1 MINLDFDKSGGL
13 IPVIAQ
19 DAETGE
25 VLMLAYINREA
36 WEKTLSEGFAHYFSR
51 SRNKIWKKGE
61 TSGHLQ
67 EIVEIRVDCDLD
79 TVLYRVKQ
87 YGSSACHEGYISCFF
102 RTVEGGSLKIT
113 GKKP

>member
-1 MINLDFDKSGGL
+1 MIDLDFDKSGGL

-19 DAETGE
+19 DAETSE

-102 RTVEGGSLKIT
+102 RTVDNDSLMIT

>member
-1 MINLDFDKSGGL
+1 MITLDFEKSGGL
-13 IPVIAQ
+13 IPVITQ
-19 DAETGE
+19 DSETNE

-36 WEKTLSEGFAHYFSR
+36 WEKTRSEGFAHYFSR

-61 TSGHLQ
+61 SSGHFQ
-67 EIVEIRVDCDLD
+67 EIIEIKVDCDLD

-87 YGSSACHEGYISCFF
+87 YGNSACHEGYVSCFF
-102 RTVEGGSLKIT
+102 RTVEGDTLNVT